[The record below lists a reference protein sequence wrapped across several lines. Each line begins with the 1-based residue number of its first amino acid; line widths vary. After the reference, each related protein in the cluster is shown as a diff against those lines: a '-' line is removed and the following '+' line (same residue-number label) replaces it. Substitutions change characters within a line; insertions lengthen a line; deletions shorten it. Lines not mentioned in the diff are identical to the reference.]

1 MQRARHGMRPFEE
14 SVIYVTQSRHQNSPS
29 ITAREMNMSRLRVK
43 RIYEAPVKGDGTR
56 LLVDRLW
63 PRGLTK
69 EAAEIDY
76 WAKDIAPSNELRQ
89 WYAHDPA
96 KWNEFRDRYFAEL
109 AQNQTGVA
117 ALRAHLGKG
126 VNTLLYQSKEEEIN
140 NAVAL
145 KEYLEGLA

>member
-1 MQRARHGMRPFEE
+1 
-14 SVIYVTQSRHQNSPS
+14 
-29 ITAREMNMSRLRVK
+29 MNMSRLRVK
-43 RIYEAPVKGDGTR
+43 RIYEAPAKSDGTR

-96 KWNEFRDRYFAEL
+96 RWGEFRDRYFAEL
-109 AQNQTGVA
+109 TQNQTGVA

-126 VNTLLYQSKEEEIN
+126 VNTLLYQSKEGEIN

-145 KEYLEGLA
+145 KEYLEGGV